1 MKIAGRW
8 RPSTRKGFFAG
19 GGLWPPECPAR
30 SRRALSLTLWSLS
43 PPLMNV
49 LAIIPAA
56 GMGVRMGGGTPKQFL
71 SLEGV
76 PILIHT
82 LRKFAA
88 SNVID
93 GIFLAL
99 RPEDMER
106 ARKDIDRERFSKPV
120 RLVAGGASR
129 QETVG
134 RALAEAPA
142 TTEMVVV
149 HDAVRPF
156 VELDLIQRVVEAARQ
171 HGAAVLGIPSVDT
184 VKQVEQQIIRGTI
197 PRERIVLAQT
207 PQAFRFNLI
216 REAFARAE
224 ADGFYGS
231 DESSL
236 VERLDHTVTVLMG
249 SDRNIKITKPSDL
262 PLARLYIAQERERAE
277 RAET

>member
-1 MKIAGRW
+1 MK
-8 RPSTRKGFFAG
+8 
-19 GGLWPPECPAR
+19 
-30 SRRALSLTLWSLS
+30 
-43 PPLMNV
+43 V

-56 GMGVRMGGGTPKQFL
+56 GTGVRMGGGTPKQFL

-76 PILIHT
+76 PIFIHT

-99 RPEDMER
+99 RPEEMER

-120 RLVAGGASR
+120 RLVAGGTSR

-134 RALAEAPA
+134 HALAEAPA

-184 VKQVEQQIIRGTI
+184 VKQVERQIIRGTI

-262 PLARLYIAQERERAE
+262 PLARLYIAQERERGE
-277 RAET
+277 RAEIRS